1 MIKKDF
7 DQLQDTWKNFGTVSP
22 HWSVLT
28 QEKYK
33 PHHIQNSESEFYD
46 TGNHDFDFFQSIL
59 KKHDYTFKDKVILDF
74 GCGVGR
80 LTKPC
85 SEVSDKVYGMDIS
98 EPHLEIARNNVPSA
112 NFFLVNGY
120 KTLPKLPK
128 KPNIIFSW
136 MVLQH
141 IRPKLIE
148 MYIVYLL
155 RILSHGGIALLHIPY
170 DIQRYTVVTDQI
182 RVLEMHY
189 ISKAE
194 MRKIIKDLNCE
205 ILEEVETNRCGKN
218 ISDCVYL
225 IKKFGS

>member
-7 DQLQDTWKNFGTVSP
+7 NQLQETWRNFGNVSP

-28 QEKYK
+28 QEHYK
-33 PHHIQNSESEFYD
+33 PHHIQNSESRFYD
-46 TGNHDFDFFQSIL
+46 TGKHDFNFFQSIL
-59 KKHDYTFKDKVILDF
+59 NKHDRTFKDKVILDF

-85 SEVSDKVYGMDIS
+85 SEVSDKVYGMDSS
-98 EPHLEIARNNVPSA
+98 EPHLQIARNTAPTA

-128 KPNIIFSW
+128 NPNIIFSW

-141 IRPKLIE
+141 VRPKLIE
-148 MYIVYLL
+148 VYVAHLL
-155 RILSHGGIALLHIPY
+155 KILSHGGIALLHVPY
-170 DIQRYTVVTDQI
+170 DIQHYDVVTDQTG
-182 RVLEMHY
+182 VLEMHY

-194 MRKIIKDLNCE
+194 MRKIIRNLNCE
-205 ILEEVETNRCGKN
+205 VLEEVETNCCGKHVN
-218 ISDCVYL
+218 DCMYV
-225 IKKFGS
+225 IKKANS